1 MIELKDFTKN
11 YGDFTATRNVSFR
24 FEKNLITGI
33 LGPNGAGKTTIL
45 KAVCARH
52 FPTEGKVLIDS
63 ERYGK
68 IDSALEPEKVRN
80 ITGFVEENARFPEDF
95 TVSEH
100 LAEVCDLHSADR
112 KNIDEAVCLFSLEEW
127 RKPEKILKNC
137 TLIAAV
143 RNDTTMEEM
152 EEKRNE
158 LMRRFGG
165 NIILLPFA
173 RMSISSSEIR
183 KRVAEGKSIRYMV
196 PDAVKDYIEEKGFY
210 RG

>member
-1 MIELKDFTKN
+1 MRKIGIMGGTFNPIHIGHLMLSEWAMDAVGLDEIWMIPAGQPYKKAEETILPGQERLHMAELAVRENKRISCLDLEIERKGYTYTYETLEELK
-11 YGDFTATRNVSFR
+11 SR
-24 FEKNLITGI
+24 FPDAEFYFI
-33 LGPNGAGKTTIL
+33 LG
-45 KAVCARH
+45 
-52 FPTEGKVLIDS
+52 
-63 ERYGK
+63 
-68 IDSALEPEKVRN
+68 
-80 ITGFVEENARFPEDF
+80 
-95 TVSEH
+95 
-100 LAEVCDLHSADR
+100 AD
-112 KNIDEAVCLFSLEEW
+112 CLFSLEEW
-127 RKPEKILKNC
+127 RKPERILKNC

-165 NIILLPFA
+165 NVILLPFA